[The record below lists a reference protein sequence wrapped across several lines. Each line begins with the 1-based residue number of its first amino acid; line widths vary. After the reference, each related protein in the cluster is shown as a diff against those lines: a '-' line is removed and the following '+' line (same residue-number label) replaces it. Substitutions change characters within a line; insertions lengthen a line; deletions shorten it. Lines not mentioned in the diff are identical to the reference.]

1 MLTFNDYCKK
11 TFGEKLYKISLNAGM
26 TCPNRDG
33 TKGTRGCIFCSEG
46 GSGDFAERIPF
57 DASTDVSERC
67 QRVSSTDLSDAI
79 DRAKARVLGKYHGT
93 RYIAY
98 FQAYTNTY
106 APVERLRSL
115 FLPVINRDDI
125 AALSI
130 ATRPDCLPEDVIALL
145 KELNAIKPVLVELG
159 LQTVHERTASYIRR
173 GYPLADYDR
182 AVAQLNACG
191 IHVITHVI
199 LGLPGETKEDML
211 ATVKHVVDV
220 KSGGIK
226 LQLLHVLR
234 GTDLADE
241 YKNGAFLTLSEDE
254 YFDVLESCCRLLP
267 EDMVVHRLTGDGPK
281 SLLIAPTWSA
291 DKKHVLNRVN
301 RMLEQMKSRT

>member
-1 MLTFNDYCKK
+1 MLTFNEYCKK
-11 TFGEKLYKISLNAGM
+11 TFGEKLYKISLDAGM

-57 DASTDVSERC
+57 NSTASGCS
-67 QRVSSTDLSDAI
+67 QAFSTAALSDAI
-79 DRAKARVLGKYHGT
+79 DRAKARVSGKYHGT
-93 RYIAY
+93 RFIAY

-106 APVERLRSL
+106 APVERLRSI
-115 FLPVINRDDI
+115 FLPVIKRDDI
-125 AALSI
+125 AGLSI
-130 ATRPDCLPEDVIALL
+130 ATRPDCLPDDVLALL
-145 KELNAIKPVLVELG
+145 NELNTIKPVLVELG
-159 LQTVHERTASYIRR
+159 LQTVHDRTAAYIRR

-182 AVAQLNACG
+182 AVAELNTCG

-226 LQLLHVLR
+226 LQLLHVLK
-234 GTDLADE
+234 GTDLAKE
-241 YKNGAFLTLSEDE
+241 YENEAFLTLSEDE
-254 YFDVLESCCRLLP
+254 YFDILEDCCRLLP

-281 SLLIAPTWSA
+281 ALLIAPTWSA

-301 RMLEQMKSRT
+301 RMLDQKLTK